1 MSYYESYYEPTPW
14 YVRAF
19 WFLVCLIIGCGIGAL
34 VAFGF
39 TWLWFAIFGGPQ

>member
-1 MSYYESYYEPTPW
+1 MSYYECYCPPTPW

-19 WFLVCLIIGCGIGAL
+19 WLLVSLIIGCGAGAL

-39 TWLWFAIFGGPQ
+39 TWLWLALVA